1 MGLLDKL
8 KGVANLVTGDA
19 AKVTIEW
26 KPALGFPGERVE
38 VKITATS
45 TGAEVK
51 SGGVFVDLVGAETA
65 HVRGDTSAGPS
76 TAGDAARRT
85 LERELKIADGFVL
98 APNETKVFEGGF
110 EIPKDAQPSYAGV
123 AVRHDW
129 QIRGR
134 IETVGNDPD
143 SGFLPFRIGLKT

>member
-19 AKVTIEW
+19 AKVSIEW
-26 KPALGFPGERVE
+26 RPAMGFPGERVD
-38 VKITATS
+38 VTITATS

-51 SGGVFVDLVGAETA
+51 SGGAFVDLVGAESA
-65 HVRGDTSAGPS
+65 RVPGDTAGGPGPK
-76 TAGDAARRT
+76 GDALRRT
-85 LERELKIADGFVL
+85 LERQFQIAKAFVL
-98 APNETKVFEGGF
+98 AAGETKVFEGAF
-110 EIPKDAQPSYAGV
+110 EIPKEAQPTYAGV
-123 AVRHDW
+123 AARHDW

-134 IETVGNDPD
+134 IEAVGNDPD